1 LSQKI
6 IVVGAGICGMCT
18 ALALASKGHRV
29 VVYERD
35 VPPPDG
41 DAHEAFFEWN
51 RRGASQFRHPHAFL
65 GLLCN
70 LLQDRYPD
78 LMDEFIANG
87 ARKLSF
93 RDMLPPELLAKYQ
106 PVEEDEKLWIL
117 MCRRATLETV
127 LRRYVL
133 RTGNIEVHDSSHI
146 TGLITEQSESQ
157 NPDSPVVKGLQLN
170 NKGEKSEVYADL
182 VVDASGRGTKFPQ
195 WFKAAGVEV
204 SHEEHN
210 SEMAYFSRNYQLKPG
225 ETEPSRHGKHRAA
238 GDLGY
243 IKYGVFPGDD
253 GHFAL
258 IICVPEDEQL
268 MRKAVRDNAQFDRMC
283 RSIPGLEPW
292 MDETK
297 MQPTT
302 DALGVSDIKAVWR
315 HYVQDGRPLALNF
328 FAVGDA
334 VIRTNPLYGR
344 GCSLGA
350 LHAHMLADILE
361 STADPVQRALEF
373 DKRTEEELR
382 PIYKASLNEDKSGIK
397 RAKAMASGTLLEK
410 TSGFKAWFGAAFG
423 DAMVAAIK
431 DHVPVVRGMMR
442 TVNLLEK
449 PGDFLKEPAIRFT
462 IFRYMLKGRKKNAAA
477 RIVSG
482 PSRDEM
488 LTMLE
493 NAAR

>member
-1 LSQKI
+1 LSQNI

-18 ALALASKGHRV
+18 ALALARKGNKV
-29 VVYERD
+29 TVYERD
-35 VPPPDG
+35 LPPPDG

-70 LLQDRYPD
+70 LLRDNYPE
-78 LMDEFIANG
+78 LMDEFMANG

-106 PVEEDEKLWIL
+106 PEEEDDKLWIL

-133 RTGNIEVHDSSHI
+133 RNENIEVQDSCHI
-146 TGLITEQSESQ
+146 TGLIVEPTDTLISGGV
-157 NPDSPVVKGLQLN
+157 VVKGLQLN
-170 NKGEKSEVYADL
+170 TGGEKSEVRADL
-182 VVDASGRGTKFPQ
+182 VVDASGRGTRFPQ
-195 WFKAAGVEV
+195 WFKAAGVDV
-204 SHEEHN
+204 NHEEHN
-210 SEMAYFSRNYQLKPG
+210 SKIAYFSRNYQLNPG

-258 IICVPEDEQL
+258 IICVPEDEKI
-268 MRKAVRDNAQFDRMC
+268 MREAVRDNEQFDRIC
-283 RSIPGLEPW
+283 RSIPGLKPW
-292 MDETK
+292 MDENK
-297 MQPTT
+297 MLPTT
-302 DALGVSDIKAVWR
+302 NALGVSDIKAVWR
-315 HYVQDGRPLALNF
+315 YYVHDGHALALNF

-344 GCSLGA
+344 GCSVGA
-350 LHAHMLADILE
+350 LHAHMLADILQ
-361 STADPVQRALEF
+361 STVDPVQRALKF
-373 DKRTEEELR
+373 AKRTEEELR
-382 PIYKASLNEDKSGIK
+382 PIYEASLSEDRSGIK
-397 RAKAMASGTLLEK
+397 RAKAMAGGTLLEK

-423 DAMVAAIK
+423 DALMAAIK
-431 DHVPVVRGMMR
+431 DHVHVVRGMMR

-488 LTMLE
+488 LAMLE
-493 NAAR
+493 NSGS